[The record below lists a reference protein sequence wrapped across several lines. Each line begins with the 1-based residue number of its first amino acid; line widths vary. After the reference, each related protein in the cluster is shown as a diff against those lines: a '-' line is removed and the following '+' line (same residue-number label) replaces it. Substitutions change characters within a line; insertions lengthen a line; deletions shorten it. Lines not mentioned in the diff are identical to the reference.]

1 VSVYFFGGGFTAG
14 NTKREGPH
22 FMMARDIIL
31 VMVSYRLSVFGF
43 LSTVDEVVPGN
54 MGLKDQTEA
63 LRWTNKYISDFG
75 GDPNRVLI
83 AGHSSGAACTHL
95 HAYSPLSNGT

>member
-1 VSVYFFGGGFTAG
+1 MVYFFGGGFTAG
-14 NTKREGPH
+14 TTRREGADY
-22 FMMARDIIL
+22 MMERDIII

-43 LSTVDEVVPGN
+43 LSTVDDVIPGN

-63 LRWTNKYISDFG
+63 LRWTKEYISDYG

-95 HAYSPLSNGT
+95 HTYSPLSKGR